1 MSEGIEHVTQFARV
15 ITG

>member
-1 MSEGIEHVTQFARV
+1 MSEGIPHFTQFARV